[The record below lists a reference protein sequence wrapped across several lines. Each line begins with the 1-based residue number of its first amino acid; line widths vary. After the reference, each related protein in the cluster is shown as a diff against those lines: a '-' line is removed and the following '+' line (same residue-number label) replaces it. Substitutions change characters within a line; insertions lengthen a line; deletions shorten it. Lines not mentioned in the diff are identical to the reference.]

1 MRIDL
6 GSSQGLIVLALII
19 FCVWCVFRRRLQ
31 WLRFVLIAIVGIEVL
46 YIIGQTSFNDI
57 VPLRHIFK
65 YDVFAAIGQLFPDTW
80 FGESLTKF
88 GTWLSNLL
96 ISPINFLMNLAMG
109 R

>member
-19 FCVWCVFRRRLQ
+19 FCVWCVFRRRLR
-31 WLRFVLIAIVGIEVL
+31 WFRFVLIAIVGIEVL

-57 VPLRHIFK
+57 VPLHHIFK